1 MKILVTGSHGLIGSK
16 VVSRLRERGDEVI
29 TARRG
34 TGTDTGGTVAWDSE
48 NGKFDATKLVGLSA
62 VVHLGGAG
70 IGDRRWNGAVKD
82 SIYSSRIDGTRQVVS
97 MLESLRARG
106 VRLLCASAI
115 GIYGDRGDEVLSE
128 SSPPGTGFLARVA
141 TAWETE
147 AMRAQEFGI
156 SVATLRTGIVQSRSG
171 GALAKQ
177 LPLFRA
183 GLGAKLGGG
192 SQWMSWIHIDDEVEA
207 IIFLLDHPLVE
218 GPVNLV
224 APQAQTNQQYS
235 SALAKCLGRPM
246 LFSAPKLVLKAA
258 LGPEMAEELLL
269 VSQRVSPQVL
279 LLAGYKFHFESLE
292 LALADL
298 LKR

>member
-1 MKILVTGSHGLIGSK
+1 
-16 VVSRLRERGDEVI
+16 
-29 TARRG
+29 
-34 TGTDTGGTVAWDSE
+34 
-48 NGKFDATKLVGLSA
+48 
-62 VVHLGGAG
+62 
-70 IGDRRWNGAVKD
+70 
-82 SIYSSRIDGTRQVVS
+82 
-97 MLESLRARG
+97 
-106 VRLLCASAI
+106 
-115 GIYGDRGDEVLSE
+115 
-128 SSPPGTGFLARVA
+128 
-141 TAWETE
+141 
-147 AMRAQEFGI
+147 
-156 SVATLRTGIVQSRSG
+156 
-171 GALAKQ
+171 
-177 LPLFRA
+177 
-183 GLGAKLGGG
+183 
-192 SQWMSWIHIDDEVEA
+192 MSWIHIDDEVEA